1 MSDYLDRLIDF
12 ASSVSLQT
20 LPAPVVHTGKRALI
34 GAVGRILSGT
44 LQPEVQALSQQM
56 AGASIAPCSTILG
69 TPLRADAMWTALAH
83 GTAGAWHELKTKDRA
98 IEASPILYAV
108 SAGLP
113 VAEREGASGRRL
125 LESVIAGYE
134 VGTRIGQA
142 TTLRPGMDPHGSW
155 PIVAASLTTGLLA
168 GTDLRKTINLVTSL
182 NLATSSRAAEEGAT
196 IRNIYA
202 GFGSAMGVLAA
213 DLCRDGFSAE
223 RDGLR
228 TVFGTIAG
236 VSFDAD
242 KTAERLGTVWT
253 MKADDGENLHS
264 TFLNLVSKTI
274 GPQQA
279 ETLLQRL
286 LQIEDIAT
294 VGEILP
300 LTCKGNIHASH
311 LDP

>member
-1 MSDYLDRLIDF
+1 MSDYLARLIDF
-12 ASSVSLQT
+12 AVSVSLQT
-20 LPAPVVHTGKRALI
+20 LPVTVVLTGKRALI
-34 GAVGRILSGT
+34 GAVGRILSGM

-56 AGASIAPCSTILG
+56 AGASIAPCSAILG
-69 TPLRADAMWTALAH
+69 TPLRADAMWAALAH
-83 GTAGAWHELKTKDRA
+83 GTAGAWRDLKTDRA
-98 IEASPILYAV
+98 IEASPVLYAV

-113 VAEREGASGRRL
+113 VAEREGTSGRRL
-125 LESVIAGYE
+125 LESVIAGCE

-142 TTLRPGMDPHGSW
+142 ATLRPGMDPHGTW
-155 PIVAASLTTGLLA
+155 PIVAASLTVGLLA
-168 GTDLRKTINLVTSL
+168 GTDLRKTVNLVTSL

-236 VSFDAD
+236 VSLDTD
-242 KTAERLGTVWT
+242 KAAEKLGTVWT
-253 MKADDGENLHS
+253 MKADDGEYLDS
-264 TFLNLVSKTI
+264 MFLNLVSKTI

-300 LTCKGNIHASH
+300 LASKGNIHASYR
-311 LDP
+311 DP

>member
-1 MSDYLDRLIDF
+1 MNDYLDRLVAF
-12 ASSVSLQT
+12 AASVSLQT
-20 LPAPVVHTGKRALI
+20 VPADVVHAGKKALI
-34 GAVGRILSGT
+34 GVVEKIFSGM
-44 LQPEVQALSQQM
+44 LQPEVQALSLQM
-56 AGASIAPCSTILG
+56 AEASIAPCSSILG
-69 TPLRADAMWTALAH
+69 MPLRADAMWAALAH
-83 GTAGAWHELKTKDRA
+83 GTAGVWHELKPEGRSLK
-98 IEASPILYAV
+98 ASPVLYAV

-125 LESVIAGYE
+125 LESVIAGFE
-134 VGTRIGQA
+134 VGIRIGQA

-155 PIVAASLTTGLLA
+155 PIVAAGLTTGLLA
-168 GTDLRKTINLVTSL
+168 GTNLRETVNLVTSL
-182 NLATSSRAAEEGAT
+182 NLATSSRTAEEGAT
-196 IRNIYA
+196 IRNVYA

-242 KTAERLGTVWT
+242 KATENLGTDW
-253 MKADDGENLHS
+253 MIRAEGGGNLRQ
-264 TFLNLVSKTI
+264 TFLDLISKTI

-279 ETLLQRL
+279 EALLHRL

-294 VGEILP
+294 VREILP
-300 LTCKGNIHASH
+300 LTCKGTIHASH